1 MTDPKSGILGL
12 YIWPNK
18 SSKMAI
24 FDAFWRDVLK
34 IKTKSDT
41 EKLTKFHAIRL
52 LRSAEQW
59 SAFKST

>member
-1 MTDPKSGILGL
+1 
-12 YIWPNK
+12 
-18 SSKMAI
+18 MAI
-24 FDAFWRDVLK
+24 FDAFWRAVLK

-41 EKLTKFHAIRL
+41 EKLTKFHAIRR